1 MAAKRAAK
9 ATKAKTSK
17 AFGTI
22 KPEDF
27 APYSEDELRDLARRV
42 ETASADKLKS
52 LVEQSR
58 AGGELLEKFGSVE
71 EVVRPLLAV
80 WGGDEDD
87 LAKAA

>member
-1 MAAKRAAK
+1 MAKRVAK
-9 ATKAKTSK
+9 ATKTK
-17 AFGTI
+17 ASQEFGAI

-27 APYSEDELRDLARRV
+27 APYSENELRDLARRV
-42 ETASADKLKS
+42 ETASADTLKN

-58 AGGELLEKFGSVE
+58 AGGELLERFGSVE